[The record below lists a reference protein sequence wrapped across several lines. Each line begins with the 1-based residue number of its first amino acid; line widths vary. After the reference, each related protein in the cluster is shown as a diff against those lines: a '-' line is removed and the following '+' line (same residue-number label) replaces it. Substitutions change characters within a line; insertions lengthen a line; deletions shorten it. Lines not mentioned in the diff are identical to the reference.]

1 MTAAKAPQ
9 EDNNRLLPALALAL
23 VDHPRATLQELAQ
36 AVGISKATLYR
47 FCRTRDELIS
57 RLVHHCTQA
66 LGAVIR
72 NARVEDETSLAAL
85 RRLNANMLEQ
95 REVAAFLIYYWR
107 ETVSG
112 VSSDWQTEWEDKLDA
127 FFLRG
132 QQQGLFRIDISA
144 QALSEIW
151 ITILIGLLDG
161 ERRGRI
167 ARAGL
172 AGLAERAFL
181 EGASPPQGAA

>member
-1 MTAAKAPQ
+1 MTAANASH
-9 EDNNRLLPALALAL
+9 EDNSRLLAALALAL
-23 VDHPRATLQELAQ
+23 VDHPRGTLQELAK

-57 RLVHHCTQA
+57 RLIEHCA
-66 LGAVIR
+66 GVLAGVIDS
-72 NARVEDETSLAAL
+72 AGLDDPSPLAAL
-85 RRLNANMLEQ
+85 RRLNANMIEQ

-107 ETVSG
+107 EVVSG
-112 VSSDWQTEWEDKLDA
+112 MSTDWQTGWENKLDA

-132 QQQGLFRIDISA
+132 QQKGVFRIDNSA
-144 QALSEIW
+144 PAMMEMWASL
-151 ITILIGLLDG
+151 LIGLLDG

-172 AGLAERAFL
+172 PALAERAFL
-181 EGASPPQGAA
+181 HGAAASPA

>member
-1 MTAAKAPQ
+1 MTSAKALP
-9 EDNNRLLPALALAL
+9 EDNSRLLAALALAL
-23 VDHPRATLQELAQ
+23 VDHPRATLHELAQ

-47 FCRTRDELIS
+47 FSRTREDLIARLVDHSTRVLSEVVLAS
-57 RLVHHCTQA
+57 RL
-66 LGAVIR
+66 
-72 NARVEDETSLAAL
+72 EDPSPLAAL

-107 ETVSG
+107 EAVSTI
-112 VSSDWQTEWEDKLDA
+112 SPEWETEWESRLDA

-132 QQQGLFRIDISA
+132 QQQNVFRIDISA
-144 QALSEIW
+144 PALSEIW
-151 ITILIGLLDG
+151 ASILIGLLDG

-181 EGASPPQGAA
+181 EGASPPASSG

>member
-1 MTAAKAPQ
+1 MTAVPASN
-9 EDNNRLLPALALAL
+9 EDNSRLLAALALAL
-23 VDHPRATLQELAQ
+23 VDQPRGTLQDLAK

-57 RLVHHCTQA
+57 RLIDHGV
-66 LGAVIR
+66 
-72 NARVEDETSLAAL
+72 RVLAEVVQCAELDDPSPLDAL
-85 RRLNANMLEQ
+85 RRLNANMIEQ

-107 ETVSG
+107 EVVSG
-112 VSSDWQTEWEDKLDA
+112 VSSDWQTDWEGKLDA

-132 QQQGLFRIDISA
+132 QQQGVFRIDITA
-144 QALSEIW
+144 QALTEIW
-151 ITILIGLLDG
+151 ASVLIGLLDG

-181 EGASPPQGAA
+181 QGAGVAATAG